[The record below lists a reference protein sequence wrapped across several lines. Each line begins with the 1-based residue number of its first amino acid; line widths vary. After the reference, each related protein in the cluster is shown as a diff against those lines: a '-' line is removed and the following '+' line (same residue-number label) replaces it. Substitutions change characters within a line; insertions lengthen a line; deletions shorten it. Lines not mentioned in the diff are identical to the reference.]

1 MGDFWHGRVA
11 FVTGA
16 SGLLGSRLVPAL
28 LERGAQVVA
37 LIRDWAPR
45 SPLIQGG
52 WLDEVSIVHG
62 DVEDQAQLERALG
75 EYEVDTVFHLAAQTI
90 VGVANRNPIS
100 TWRSNAGGTWSALE
114 ACRRSPLVR
123 SVVVAS
129 SDKAYGDQLELPY
142 REEAPLRGVHPYDA
156 SKACADMIAQ
166 SYAHTWSIPVGI
178 TRCGNLYG
186 PGDLNWNRL
195 IPGTIRSVLR
205 GERPVLRS
213 DGSLVRDYLY
223 VDDAVSGYL
232 ALARAVHEDPSLA
245 GEAFNFSA
253 EAPVSVFDVATM
265 IARLA
270 SPDSPLAPVVLA
282 EAKHEIRKQ
291 YLSAQ
296 KARARLGWSPRT
308 GLEAGL
314 LATLDWYGGF
324 LSSPRR
330 EAA

>member
-1 MGDFWHGRVA
+1 MGDFWHGRVV

-16 SGLLGSRLVPAL
+16 SGLLGSRLIPAL
-28 LERGAQVVA
+28 LEGGAQVIA

-45 SPLIQGG
+45 SPLIEAG
-52 WLDEVSIVHG
+52 WLGRVNVVRG
-62 DVEDQAQLERALG
+62 DAEDQTLVERALG

-90 VGVANRNPIS
+90 VGVANRNPVS
-100 TWRSNAGGTWSALE
+100 TWRSNVCGTYSTLE

-129 SDKAYGDQLELPY
+129 SDKAYGDQNELPY
-142 REEAPLRGVHPYDA
+142 REAAPLQGRNPYDA
-156 SKACADMIAQ
+156 SKACADLIAQ
-166 SYAHTWSIPVGI
+166 SYAHTWSLPVGI

-195 IPGTIRSVLR
+195 IPGTIRSLLH

-213 DGSLVRDYLY
+213 DGSLIRDYLH

-232 ALARAVHEDPSLA
+232 ALARAVHEDPSLT
-245 GEAFNFSA
+245 GEAFNFST
-253 EAPVSVFDVATM
+253 ETPVSVFDVATL

-270 SPDSPLAPVVLA
+270 NPASPQAPVVLA
-282 EAKHEIRKQ
+282 EARHEIRKQ
-291 YLSAQ
+291 YLCAH
-296 KARARLGWSPRT
+296 KARTRLGWSAAT
-308 GLEAGL
+308 GLEEGL
-314 LATLDWYGGF
+314 EATLNWYRGF
-324 LSSPRR
+324 FAAPQR